1 MQCVVVYEDANRALR
16 GQEMRHMLKH
26 MAQMFLRIG
35 MLAQAATAG
44 RAFRRAARW
53 WEDIGS

>member
-1 MQCVVVYEDANRALR
+1 MQGVVVYEDANRALR

-44 RAFRRAARW
+44 RAFRRAARG
-53 WEDIGS
+53 WEDLGS